1 MNTNPRAIPPAD
13 YIIIGAGSA
22 GCAIAARLGAH
33 GKHSILVLEYG
44 GADTSPFI
52 QMPAA
57 LSMPM
62 RMHRYDWGYQ
72 SAPEPALNNRILA
85 TPRGKVIG
93 GSSSINGM
101 IYVRGHAE
109 DFNHWQ
115 AQGAHGWGYADV
127 LPYFKRMENWHG
139 DIGEDAGGDA
149 GADAGGDASIFRGK
163 NGPLHITQ
171 GARDNPLHHAF
182 TAAAIE
188 AGYAAT
194 ADYNGFRQEGFGAA
208 DRTIWRGK
216 RWSAADAYLKPAI
229 RKYGVRLIKHAL
241 AQRIIFESKR
251 AIGVIF
257 TRGRNTFSV
266 RANREII
273 VAAGAINSPTILQRS
288 GIGGGKILQK
298 AGVDV
303 LCDRAGVGANLQDH
317 LEIYLQ
323 MRCLQ
328 PITLN
333 AHFGIL
339 SKARIGLNWLLR
351 RQGLGTSNHFETLGF
366 IRTDKGIAYPDM
378 QFHFLAAAVRYD
390 GQAAVD
396 GHGFQLHIGPMRSKS
411 RGAVQ
416 IRAPESTTP
425 PKIQFNYMS
434 HPDDWLEFRQCVRLA
449 REILHQP
456 AMDAY
461 RGAEIQPGSHA
472 TSDDA
477 IDAFIRAH
485 AESAYHPCGTCRM
498 GRADDPQAVVDN
510 ECRVI
515 GVENL
520 RVADSSIF
528 PRITNGNLNAPSIMV
543 GEKAADHILGRTPL
557 APLNLQP
564 HTPKNWHK
572 SQR

>member
-1 MNTNPRAIPPAD
+1 MNTNPRPIPPAD

-33 GKHSILVLEYG
+33 GEHSILVLEYG

-115 AQGAHGWGYADV
+115 AQGADGWGYADV

-139 DIGEDAGGDA
+139 KATEDTE
-149 GADAGGDASIFRGK
+149 FRGT

-171 GARDNPLHHAF
+171 SVRDNPLHHAF

-194 ADYNGFRQEGFGAA
+194 ADYNGLRQEGFGAA
-208 DRTIWRGK
+208 DRTIWCGK

-241 AQRIIFESKR
+241 VDRIIFDNKR

-257 TRGRNTFSV
+257 TQGQKTFSV
-266 RANREII
+266 RATCEVII
-273 VAAGAINSPTILQRS
+273 AAGAINSPTILQRS
-288 GIGGGKILQK
+288 GIGDGKLLQK
-298 AGVDV
+298 LGIKTQ
-303 LCDRAGVGANLQDH
+303 CDRAGVGANLQDH

-323 MRCLQ
+323 MRCLK

-339 SKARIGLNWLLR
+339 SKTRIGLNWLLR
-351 RQGLGTSNHFETLGF
+351 A
-366 IRTDKGIAYPDM
+366 KG
-378 QFHFLAAAVRYD
+378 
-390 GQAAVD
+390 
-396 GHGFQLHIGPMRSKS
+396 
-411 RGAVQ
+411 
-416 IRAPESTTP
+416 
-425 PKIQFNYMS
+425 
-434 HPDDWLEFRQCVRLA
+434 
-449 REILHQP
+449 
-456 AMDAY
+456 
-461 RGAEIQPGSHA
+461 
-472 TSDDA
+472 
-477 IDAFIRAH
+477 
-485 AESAYHPCGTCRM
+485 
-498 GRADDPQAVVDN
+498 
-510 ECRVI
+510 
-515 GVENL
+515 
-520 RVADSSIF
+520 
-528 PRITNGNLNAPSIMV
+528 
-543 GEKAADHILGRTPL
+543 
-557 APLNLQP
+557 
-564 HTPKNWHK
+564 
-572 SQR
+572 

>member
-1 MNTNPRAIPPAD
+1 MNTSVTPNARSIPPAD

-22 GCAIAARLGAH
+22 GCAIAARLGAS

-72 SAPEPALNNRILA
+72 SAPEVALNNRILA

-115 AQGAHGWGYADV
+115 AQGADGWGYADV

-139 DIGEDAGGDA
+139 EATEDTE
-149 GADAGGDASIFRGK
+149 FRGK
-163 NGPLHITQ
+163 DGPLHITQ
-171 GARDNPLHHAF
+171 TARDNPLHHAF
-182 TAAAIE
+182 TAAASE
-188 AGYAAT
+188 AGYATT

-208 DRTIWRGK
+208 DRTIWCGK

-241 AQRIIFESKR
+241 VDRIIFDNKR

-257 TRGRNTFSV
+257 TQGQKTFSV
-266 RANREII
+266 RATCEVII
-273 VAAGAINSPTILQRS
+273 AAGAINSPTILQRS
-288 GIGGGKILQK
+288 GIGCGKLLQK
-298 AGVDV
+298 LGIKT
-303 LCDRAGVGANLQDH
+303 LCNRPGVGANLQDH

-339 SKARIGLNWLLR
+339 SKTRIGLNWLLR
-351 RQGLGTSNHFETLGF
+351 RQGLGASNHFDTLGF

-390 GQAAVD
+390 GQAAAD

-411 RGAVQ
+411 RGTVQ
-416 IRAPESTTP
+416 IRDADSTAP
-425 PKIQFNYMS
+425 PKIQFNYMT
-434 HPDDWLEFRQCVRLA
+434 HPDDWTEFRQCIRLA

-461 RGAEIQPGSHA
+461 RGAEIQPGAHI
-472 TSDDA
+472 TSDEA
-477 IDAFIRAH
+477 LDAFIRAH

-498 GRADDPQAVVDN
+498 GRADDPLAVVDSA
-510 ECRVI
+510 CRVI
-515 GVENL
+515 GVEAL

-528 PRITNGNLNAPSIMV
+528 PRITNGNTNAPSIMV
-543 GEKAADHILGRTPL
+543 GEKAADHILGHPPL

-572 SQR
+572 NQR

>member
-1 MNTNPRAIPPAD
+1 MNASITPSATPIPAAD

-22 GCAIAARLGAH
+22 GSAIAARLGAS
-33 GKHSILVLEYG
+33 GKHSVLVLEYG
-44 GADTSPFI
+44 GSDTSPLI

-62 RMHRYDWGYQ
+62 NMRRYNWGYQ
-72 SAPEPALNNRILA
+72 SEPESALNNRVLA

-115 AQGAHGWGYADV
+115 DQGAHGWGYADV

-139 DIGEDAGGDA
+139 DLADDAG
-149 GADAGGDASIFRGK
+149 FRGRD
-163 NGPLHITQ
+163 GPLHITR

-182 TAAAIE
+182 IAAAIE

-194 ADYNGFRQEGFGAA
+194 TDYNGWRQEGFGAA
-208 DRTIWRGK
+208 DRTIWQGK
-216 RWSAADAYLKPAI
+216 RWSAADAYLKPAM
-229 RKYGVRLIKHAL
+229 RQYGVRLIKHAL
-241 AQRIIFESKR
+241 VDRIIFENKR
-251 AIGVIF
+251 AIGVVF
-257 TRGRNTFSV
+257 THGKKNFSV
-266 RANREII
+266 RANCEII
-273 VAAGAINSPTILQRS
+273 LAAGAINSPTILQRS
-288 GIGGGKILQK
+288 GIGDGTVLQQ
-298 AGVDV
+298 AGVKT
-303 LCDRAGVGANLQDH
+303 LCNRAGVGTNLQDH
-317 LEIYLQ
+317 LEVYLQ
-323 MRCLQ
+323 VKCLQ

-339 SKARIGLNWLLR
+339 SKARIGLNWLLF
-351 RQGLGTSNHFETLGF
+351 RQGLGASNHFETLGF
-366 IRTDKGIAYPDM
+366 IRTDKGIAYPDI

-416 IRAPESTTP
+416 IRAPASTTP
-425 PKIQFNYMS
+425 PKIQFNYMA
-434 HPDDWLEFRQCVRLA
+434 HPDDRIEFRQCVRLG
-449 REILHQP
+449 REILAQP

-461 RGAEIQPGSHA
+461 RGAEIQPGQHA

-498 GRADDPQAVVDN
+498 GRGDDPLAVVDS

-515 GVENL
+515 GVEAL

-543 GEKAADHILGRTPL
+543 GEKAADHILGYPPL

-564 HTPKNWHK
+564 HTSKNWQN

>member
-1 MNTNPRAIPPAD
+1 MSTSATHPATANAHPIPPAD

-33 GKHSILVLEYG
+33 GEHSILVLEYG
-44 GADTSPFI
+44 GVDTSPFI

-115 AQGAHGWGYADV
+115 AQGANGWGYADV

-139 DIGEDAGGDA
+139 KATED
-149 GADAGGDASIFRGK
+149 SEFRGK
-163 NGPLHITQ
+163 DGPLHITQ
-171 GARDNPLHHAF
+171 SVRDNPLHHAF
-182 TAAAIE
+182 TAAATE
-188 AGYAAT
+188 AGYATT
-194 ADYNGFRQEGFGAA
+194 ADYNGLRQEGFGAA
-208 DRTIWRGK
+208 DRTIWCGK

-241 AQRIIFESKR
+241 VDRIIFDNKR

-257 TRGRNTFSV
+257 TRGKKTFSV
-266 RANREII
+266 QAKREVII
-273 VAAGAINSPTILQRS
+273 AAGAINSPTILQRS
-288 GIGGGKILQK
+288 GIGCGKLLQQ
-298 AGVDV
+298 AGVET

-323 MRCLQ
+323 MRCLK

-333 AHFGIL
+333 AHFGIF

-351 RQGLGTSNHFETLGF
+351 RQGLGASNHFDTLGF

-390 GQAAVD
+390 GQAAAD

-425 PKIQFNYMS
+425 PKIQFNYMT
-434 HPDDWLEFRQCVRLA
+434 HPDDWTEFRQCIRLA

-461 RGAEIQPGSHA
+461 RGAEIQPGAHI
-472 TSDDA
+472 TSDEA

-498 GRADDPQAVVDN
+498 GRNDDPLAVVDSA
-510 ECRVI
+510 CRVI

-528 PRITNGNLNAPSIMV
+528 PRITNGNINAPSIMV
-543 GEKAADHILGRTPL
+543 GEKAADHILGHPPL

-564 HTPKNWHK
+564 HTNKNWQK
-572 SQR
+572 RQR

>member
-1 MNTNPRAIPPAD
+1 MNTSVTPNARPIPPAD

-33 GKHSILVLEYG
+33 GEHSTLVLEYG

-115 AQGAHGWGYADV
+115 AQGADGWGFADV

-139 DIGEDAGGDA
+139 KATED
-149 GADAGGDASIFRGK
+149 SEFRGT

-171 GARDNPLHHAF
+171 AARDNPLHHAF
-182 TAAAIE
+182 TAAATE

-194 ADYNGFRQEGFGAA
+194 ADYNGLRQEGFGAA
-208 DRTIWRGK
+208 DRTIWCGK

-241 AQRIIFESKR
+241 ADRIIFDNKR

-257 TRGRNTFSV
+257 TQGQKTFSV
-266 RANREII
+266 RATCEVII
-273 VAAGAINSPTILQRS
+273 AAGAINSPTILQRS
-288 GIGGGKILQK
+288 GIGCGKLLQK
-298 AGVDV
+298 LGIKTQ
-303 LCDRAGVGANLQDH
+303 CDRPGVGANLQDH

-323 MRCLQ
+323 MRCLK

-333 AHFGIL
+333 AHFGIF

-351 RQGLGTSNHFETLGF
+351 RQGLGASNHFDTLGF

-390 GQAAVD
+390 GQAAAD

-425 PKIQFNYMS
+425 PKIQFNYMT
-434 HPDDWLEFRQCVRLA
+434 HPDDWTEFRQCIRLA

-461 RGAEIQPGSHA
+461 RGAEIQPGENI
-472 TSDDA
+472 TSDEA
-477 IDAFIRAH
+477 IDDFIRAH

-498 GRADDPQAVVDN
+498 GRADDPLAVVDA

-515 GVENL
+515 GVEAL

-528 PRITNGNLNAPSIMV
+528 PRITNGNINAPSIMV
-543 GEKAADHILGRTPL
+543 GEKAADHILGHPPL

-572 SQR
+572 NQR